1 MLPSIVPPLPKPDT
15 QLAFAPPPPQPTDE
29 QLLKGGHALR
39 KLQRYCEELFQVQEA
54 HRKEIGAL
62 NATLRTVNSQKG
74 SLEAELRAKND
85 KIAAILHLEHKEYR
99 FSRTQ
104 EETETLLHEE
114 IRRRH
119 KSEAQVVELQGVIK
133 TLEADHAE
141 YRRVVELEA
150 ARKEDQSKLIE
161 QLKQTITNL
170 ERNIR
175 ELEFNIDQEKVQKV
189 KFQRSATDLEKA
201 LDDVTR
207 KYDRLLISENALREE
222 NGQLQKRV
230 QDLMAAN
237 KEVTLNYQAVKRN
250 QDTKR
255 EEYEALVREL
265 DEAKGA
271 CHVVLKQRK
280 QLQTELAGVIKQ
292 RNEITERHKAMET
305 LLSRKE
311 KDIADL
317 LTKVNDTINEYE
329 LKLEKKEEQMWAMS
343 VQMTEAAQS
352 MQKAPAPPP
361 PEPVSSTTIRNMNAR
376 MSRVVADIDPE
387 FIDNMEKKWQAKE
400 KALQTE
406 LDHVRTTLGTKER
419 DLTLL
424 RAAVAD
430 LTKKQFQPRMERLTA
445 IEKDIKVR
453 LEQYALSEERMETGF
468 LCPRDVKFFR
478 KPVTLI
484 PCGHTYCSSCIDAV
498 KEENY
503 NSLKCQ
509 ICPTPVE
516 HVFRNE
522 QLESVEEHFEKR
534 RVLTTSFL
542 EW

>member
-1 MLPSIVPPLPKPDT
+1 MLPSIVPPLPKSEP
-15 QLAFAPPPPQPTDE
+15 QLTYVPPPPQPTDE

-62 NATLRTVNSQKG
+62 NATLRTVNSQKAN
-74 SLEAELRAKND
+74 LEAELRAKND

-119 KSEAQVVELQGVIK
+119 KSEAQVLELQGVIK

-175 ELEFNIDQEKVQKV
+175 DLEFNIDQEKVQKV

-222 NGQLQKRV
+222 NVQLQKRV

-237 KEVTLNYQAVKRN
+237 KEVTMNYQAVKRN
-250 QDTKR
+250 QDIKR
-255 EEYEALVREL
+255 EEYEALVKEL

-361 PEPVSSTTIRNMNAR
+361 PEPVSSTTIRNAR
-376 MSRVVADIDPE
+376 MSRAVADIDPE

-445 IEKDIKVR
+445 IEKDIK
-453 LEQYALSEERMETGF
+453 TGF

-484 PCGHTYCSSCIDAV
+484 PCGHTYCSSCIDAI

-509 ICPTPVE
+509 ICPMPVE